1 MNGVLVLD
9 KPPGMSSAS
18 AVDHVKKRL
27 GVKRAGHGG
36 TLDPIATGVLP
47 ICLGEATKLAAYLL
61 ADDKAYEA
69 EAVLGIETDTLDRTG
84 DVVATR
90 SCEGVTRE
98 RIESVLAS
106 MLGEQ
111 DQVPPMFSA
120 IKQGGV
126 RLYER
131 ARAGEQVERAPRRV
145 RIDRL
150 ELLAFDAGPSEPAA
164 PLAGPR
170 ESPHGRPRFRV
181 AIACSKGTY
190 VRTLIAD
197 IGTALGCG
205 AHMTELRRTQSGRF
219 TLAMA
224 HDLDR
229 MDHITL
235 VPLEQATALPIVVS
249 PADLVPKIRSGL
261 QLPPEL
267 FGVPPELFG
276 VPPELR
282 AAPRELP
289 AAAPAGQAGVTETH
303 KRFQLFDPERRLVAI
318 AHVEANRVVYDRV
331 FGVDASRTFPQSAP

>member
-9 KPPGMSSAS
+9 KPSNMSSAA

-27 GVKRAGHGG
+27 SAKRAGHGG

-69 EAVLGIETDTLDRTG
+69 DALLGVETDTLDRTG
-84 DVVATR
+84 TAIATR
-90 SCEGVTRE
+90 SCDAVTRE
-98 RIESVLAS
+98 HVEAVLAAR
-106 MLGEQ
+106 LGEQ

-131 ARAGEQVERAPRRV
+131 ARAGEEVDRAPRRV

-150 ELLAFDAGPSEPAA
+150 ELLAFTPPTI
-164 PLAGPR
+164 
-170 ESPHGRPRFRV
+170 RV
-181 AIACSKGTY
+181 AIECTKGTY
-190 VRTLIAD
+190 VRSLIGD

-205 AHMTELRRTQSGRF
+205 AHMTELRRTRSGKF

-229 MDHITL
+229 LDNFRL
-235 VPLEQATALPIVVS
+235 VPLEEATQLPTVVS
-249 PADLVPKIRSGL
+249 PAELVPRVRSGL
-261 QLPPEL
+261 QLPPEA
-267 FGVPPELFG
+267 FGVPIESY
-276 VPPELR
+276 E
-282 AAPRELP
+282 
-289 AAAPAGQAGVTETH
+289 
-303 KRFQLFDPERRLVAI
+303 RFQLVDPEHRLVAI
-318 AHVEANRVVYDRV
+318 AHVAGTKVVYDRV